1 MGLKMQNKKYTRA
14 RKLISVGRKRKI
26 VMDDLDN
33 FIVEMS
39 LEVLNECADAE
50 PNLIDHCLSFECP
63 KKRMICLNM
72 IRKINGDNTQYQNI
86 IDRYIDDI
94 TGNYENSGE
103 I

>member
-1 MGLKMQNKKYTRA
+1 
-14 RKLISVGRKRKI
+14 
-26 VMDDLDN
+26 MDNLDN

-39 LEVLNECADAE
+39 LEIVNECSDAE
-50 PNLIDHCLSFECP
+50 PNLLDHCLSFECP
-63 KKRMICLNM
+63 KKRIICLNM
-72 IRKINGDNTQYQNI
+72 IKKLNGDNPQYQNV

>member
-1 MGLKMQNKKYTRA
+1 MQTKKYTRA

-26 VMDDLDN
+26 VMDN
-33 FIVEMS
+33 FDTLIVEMS
-39 LEVLNECADAE
+39 LEMLNECADAE
-50 PNLIDHCLSFECP
+50 PNLLDHCLSFECP

-72 IRKINGDNTQYQNI
+72 IKKLNGDNPQYQNV